1 MNSISD
7 KLLLVS
13 ALCSTLAFT
22 HTVFA
27 DVVHTEANNGQ
38 LIMQDIPVIPQSIK
52 DDLNRYQNVRSAPFR
67 DWSLDGKEIYISTR
81 FGDVS
86 QIHKVSTAGG
96 SRQQLTFF
104 EEPIGS
110 VSRQPGGELLAFT
123 MDAGGSENAQIF
135 VLDPSTGETT
145 MVSDGESRNG
155 ALRWRLDGKAIAYQS
170 TRRNGASNDL
180 WMTEITQS
188 GESSDIG
195 IGASRMI
202 LESLDGSWWGTG
214 DWTADGSKMLVQQYV
229 SVTDS
234 RIYLLD
240 IKSGE
245 YSLLKGREEQ
255 PSVNFTVAF
264 DASGEGHYY
273 LTDASAGF
281 AQLAYQNFA
290 TGESKIITTDIA
302 WDVESAVISKDRKQ
316 MAFSVNQGGT
326 SQLYLLDPR
335 SNNYQQVNGLP
346 LGLIGGLRFSP
357 SGTSL
362 GLTLN
367 TAKSPSDSYVLG
379 LKSNKLR
386 SGELTR
392 WTRSEVGG
400 LNTDMFIEPEL
411 IEYDTFDSVA
421 GVPRKIPAFV
431 YKPKNITQP
440 APVIISIHG
449 GPESQYRPR
458 FSSTY
463 QLWLN
468 QLGAVV
474 IAPNVRGSSGYGR
487 EYVSLDNG
495 FKREDSV
502 KDIGALLDWI
512 ATQPDLDQNRVLV
525 FGGSYGG
532 YMVLASAVHYSDRL
546 LGGVN
551 VVGISNFVTFLQNT
565 KDYRRDL
572 RRAEYGDERDPKM
585 LEHLQKI
592 SPNNNVEK
600 IKIPMLVV
608 QGNNDPRVPVTEAE
622 QIVAALR
629 EQGNQVWY
637 MNALN
642 EGHGYR
648 KKENRDIYQQAV
660 IMFFEKA
667 LSDDKATDTLD

>member
-1 MNSISD
+1 LKARD
-7 KLLLVS
+7 HL
-13 ALCSTLAFT
+13 
-22 HTVFA
+22 
-27 DVVHTEANNGQ
+27 D
-38 LIMQDIPVIPQSIK
+38 LI
-52 DDLNRYQNVRSAPFR
+52 R
-67 DWSLDGKEIYISTR
+67 
-81 FGDVS
+81 
-86 QIHKVSTAGG
+86 G
-96 SRQQLTFF
+96 S
-104 EEPIGS
+104 
-110 VSRQPGGELLAFT
+110 
-123 MDAGGSENAQIF
+123 
-135 VLDPSTGETT
+135 
-145 MVSDGESRNG
+145 
-155 ALRWRLDGKAIAYQS
+155 
-170 TRRNGASNDL
+170 
-180 WMTEITQS
+180 
-188 GESSDIG
+188 
-195 IGASRMI
+195 
-202 LESLDGSWWGTG
+202 
-214 DWTADGSKMLVQQYV
+214 
-229 SVTDS
+229 
-234 RIYLLD
+234 
-240 IKSGE
+240 
-245 YSLLKGREEQ
+245 
-255 PSVNFTVAF
+255 
-264 DASGEGHYY
+264 

-346 LGLIGGLRFSP
+346 LGLIGGLMFSP

-367 TAKSPSDSYVLG
+367 TAKSPSDSYVLS
-379 LKSNKLR
+379 LKSNKLH

-400 LNTDMFIEPEL
+400 LKTDMFIEPEL

-525 FGGSYGG
+525 FGGS
-532 YMVLASAVHYSDRL
+532 
-546 LGGVN
+546 
-551 VVGISNFVTFLQNT
+551 
-565 KDYRRDL
+565 
-572 RRAEYGDERDPKM
+572 
-585 LEHLQKI
+585 
-592 SPNNNVEK
+592 
-600 IKIPMLVV
+600 
-608 QGNNDPRVPVTEAE
+608 
-622 QIVAALR
+622 
-629 EQGNQVWY
+629 
-637 MNALN
+637 
-642 EGHGYR
+642 
-648 KKENRDIYQQAV
+648 
-660 IMFFEKA
+660 
-667 LSDDKATDTLD
+667 